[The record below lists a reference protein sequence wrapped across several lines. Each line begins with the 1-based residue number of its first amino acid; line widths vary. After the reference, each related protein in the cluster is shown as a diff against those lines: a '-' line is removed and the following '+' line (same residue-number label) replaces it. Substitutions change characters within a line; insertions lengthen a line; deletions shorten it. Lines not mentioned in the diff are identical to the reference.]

1 MWIINVIITGFF
13 DVILWPFAR
22 MTPWIGLIV
31 VSAITGVLMLLI
43 FKLTSKQDKIKR
55 QKDYIKGYMLQ
66 MRIFKDDL
74 SLMGEAQSNILKHNL
89 HYLKYAI
96 VPLLFILVPVIL
108 IMIQLNLRYGPEPLE
123 VGDSA
128 VVKAYFDGAI
138 PEGVKLKPGEGYK
151 VETPPVHIKREGEVA
166 WRVRATEAGN
176 HDVVIS
182 TPKGDVTKS
191 LVVAPGKTV
200 RVSERRVRTF
210 WEHISWP
217 GEKPVPAA
225 TKVNEVIVNYPAAE
239 MSLFGIVVHW
249 IITFF
254 IVSVAAG
261 FALKGVF
268 GVEI

>member
-1 MWIINVIITGFF
+1 MWIINAVISGFF

-31 VSAITGVLMLLI
+31 VSAITGIIMLAI
-43 FKLTSKQDKIKR
+43 FKFTSKQDKIKR

-66 MRIFKDDL
+66 MRLFKDDL
-74 SLMGEAQSNILKHNL
+74 SLLGAAQSNILKHNL
-89 HYLKYAI
+89 HYLKYAV

-123 VGDSA
+123 VGDTV

-138 PEGVKLKPGEGYK
+138 PEGVVLEPGDGYK

-166 WRVRATEAGN
+166 WRVKTTKPGDHEL
-176 HDVVIS
+176 VIS
-182 TPKGDVTKS
+182 SPTGEVGKS
-191 LVVAPGKTV
+191 LVVAPRKTV

-210 WEHISWP
+210 WDHISWP
-217 GEKPVPAA
+217 GEKPIPG
-225 TKVNEVIVNYPAAE
+225 TTEVNEIVVNYPASE
-239 MSLFGIVVHW
+239 MELLSISIHW

-254 IVSVAAG
+254 VVSVAAG

>member
-1 MWIINVIITGFF
+1 MWIINAIITGFF

-22 MTPWIGLIV
+22 MSPWIGLII
-31 VSAITGVLMLLI
+31 VSAITGVLMLFI
-43 FKLTSKQDKIKR
+43 FKVTSKQDKIKR
-55 QKDYIKGYMLQ
+55 QKDYVKGYMLQ

-74 SLMGEAQSNILKHNL
+74 TLLGDAQTNILKHNI

-108 IMIQLNLRYGPEPLE
+108 IMIQLNLRYSPEPLE
-123 VGDSA
+123 VGDSV
-128 VVKAYFDGAI
+128 VVKTYFDGTI
-138 PEGVKLKPGEGYK
+138 PEGVELSPGDGYI

-166 WRVRATEAGN
+166 WRVKATEVGKHN
-176 HDVVIS
+176 LVIS
-182 TPKGDVTKS
+182 TPKGEVTKE

-200 RVSERRVRTF
+200 KLSERRVRTF
-210 WEHISWP
+210 WDHISWP
-217 GEKPVPAA
+217 GEKPVPST
-225 TKVNEVIVNYPAAE
+225 TKVNEIVVNYSASE
-239 MSLFGIVVHW
+239 MKLLGIPIHW

-254 IVSVAAG
+254 VVSVAAG